1 MEKFVNDIYWAS
13 EPDVIKLI
21 GFLSDKVSLFDRHLD
36 MSGRW
41 LTARDLYYNYFLIN
55 ETNYTFPTFG
65 ADGFKR
71 LNINHFRAILKHMLS
86 LVTAQRV
93 SPEPIATNTDY
104 RSQAQVNFC
113 KNILRY
119 LGKEKKLDKQFESAT
134 EIAIVLG
141 AAYLA
146 REWDASIG
154 EPYTATAGTSA
165 TPAVAPATP
174 DASPVAAAPAQ
185 AGQVQRKGDFKTG
198 VYNWLDVIFDFAQ
211 GSYDECQWKI
221 LRKYVNRWDLIAR
234 FPAYTDQI
242 KSMSVA
248 PEVKRHRLGHIINEQ
263 NDDLIPLY
271 TFYHEKSASMAD
283 GRMTMFLDSNT
294 CLFDG
299 PIPYKRIPIS
309 RISADDQIDS
319 PFAYSVSMDL
329 LPIQKV
335 YNALCSAICT
345 NQAAFGVQNIL
356 IPRDAAIS
364 LSQLTEGLNAIYY
377 DSAVTQGAKPEPL
390 NLLMNKQE
398 VFNWIEYLEKK
409 MGTISGV
416 NDTIQ
421 GNPEANLKSGTALA
435 FVATQALTFISPLS
449 RSYNG
454 LIEDTWTGIIDILKE
469 YATTPRMILIS
480 GVANKAQA
488 AQFTSKE
495 IADIDR
501 VIVEAGNPLTDT
513 LAGRIQVAQDMLQAG
528 LTTKEEY
535 LNVLMTGQLEPA
547 YAYENAQVMQLKEE
561 NEQLQNGKPVKAMA
575 SDNHPLHMREHTVLL
590 NSPEIRDNP
599 DPNNPLSLAVTAHIL
614 DHMQQWSQMDPRL
627 GAALGVPPPPP
638 PPQPP
643 QPPAPPV
650 PKEMISFK
658 DLPPQG
664 QIQMAAQ
671 AGIQLGA
678 PAGAP
683 PPPAPMPVMPGH
695 PQPAGNPGKKQP
707 TGREN
712 PHGAKMPGA
721 PNIPGMMQNNS
732 PLQLPG
738 VHPPA
743 MPPGSPAMNQD
754 ANNRMAANQQ
764 LPQLPK

>member
-1 MEKFVNDIYWAS
+1 LEKFVSDIYWAS

-21 GFLSDKVSLFDRHLD
+21 GFLSEKVSLFDRHLD

-41 LTARDLYYNYFLIN
+41 LTARDLYYNYFLVN

-71 LNINHFRAILKHMLS
+71 LNINHFRAILKHQLS

-119 LGKEKKLDKQFESAT
+119 LGKEKKLDKQFEAAT

-141 AAYLA
+141 AAYIS

-154 EPYTATAGTSA
+154 EPYTQDQTG
-165 TPAVAPATP
+165 VA
-174 DASPVAAAPAQ
+174 
-185 AGQVQRKGDFKTG
+185 QRKGDFKTG

-211 GSYDECQWKI
+211 GGYDECQWKI

-234 FPAYTDQI
+234 FPQFTDQI

-271 TFYHEKSASMAD
+271 TFYHDKSASIQD
-283 GRMTMFLDSNT
+283 GRMTLFLDSNT

-309 RISADDQIDS
+309 RIAADDQIDS

-377 DSAVTQGAKPEPL
+377 DSAVTQGAKPEAL

-409 MGTISGV
+409 MAQISGV

-435 FVATQALTFISPLS
+435 FVASQALTFISPLS

-454 LIEDTWTGIIDILKE
+454 LIEDTWTGIIDILKQ

-495 IADIDR
+495 IEDIDR

-547 YAYENAQVMQLKEE
+547 YQYENGQVMQLKEE
-561 NEQLQNGKPVKAMA
+561 NEQLQNGKPVKAM
-575 SDNHPLHMREHTVLL
+575 STDNHPLHIREHTVLL
-590 NSPEIRDNP
+590 NSPEVRDDPN
-599 DPNNPLSLAVTAHIL
+599 PNNPVKLSVTAHIL
-614 DHMQQWSQMDPRL
+614 EHMNMWSQMDPRL

-643 QPPAPPV
+643 APPAPPL
-650 PKEMISFK
+650 PKESISFK
-658 DLPPQG
+658 DLPPDG
-664 QIQMAAQ
+664 QVQMAAQ
-671 AGIQLGA
+671 AGIKLGQPQA
-678 PAGAP
+678 PVAP
-683 PPPAPMPVMPGH
+683 PMPVMPGH
-695 PQPAGNPGKKQP
+695 PNHPSNAGKKQP

-712 PHGAKMPGA
+712 PNGAKTPGA
-721 PNIPGMMQNNS
+721 PNIPGMMQQGSQNS
-732 PLQLPG
+732 LPG
-738 VHPPA
+738 VNAPV
-743 MPPGSPAMNQD
+743 MPPGSPAMNQE
-754 ANNRMAANQQ
+754 ANARMAANQQ
-764 LPQLPK
+764 IPQLPH

>member
-1 MEKFVNDIYWAS
+1 MEQFHSDDIYWAS
-13 EPDVIKLI
+13 EPDIIKLI
-21 GFLSDKVSLFDRHLD
+21 GFLADKVSLFDRHLD

-141 AAYLA
+141 AAYVS

-154 EPYTATAGTSA
+154 EPYTQDTTGM
-165 TPAVAPATP
+165 
-174 DASPVAAAPAQ
+174 Q
-185 AGQVQRKGDFKTG
+185 QRKGDFKTG

-221 LRKYVNRWDLIAR
+221 LRKYVNRWDLVAR
-234 FPAYTDQI
+234 FPQYTDQI
-242 KSMSVA
+242 KAMSVA

-271 TFYHEKSASMAD
+271 TFYHEKSTSIPE
-283 GRMTMFLDSNT
+283 GRMTLYLDSNT

-299 PIPYKRIPIS
+299 PLPYKRVPVS
-309 RISADDQIDS
+309 RIAADDQIDS
-319 PFAYSVSMDL
+319 PFSYSVSMDL

-377 DSAVTQGAKPEPL
+377 DSAVTQGAKPEAL

-409 MGTISGV
+409 MGQISGV

-454 LIEDTWTGIIDILKE
+454 LIEDTWTGIIDILKQ

-495 IADIDR
+495 IEDIDR

-547 YAYENAQVMQLKEE
+547 YQYENGQVMQLKEE
-561 NEQLQNGKPVKAMA
+561 NEQLQNGKPVKAM
-575 SDNHPLHMREHTVLL
+575 ST
-590 NSPEIRDNP
+590 DNP
-599 DPNNPLSLAVTAHIL
+599 PVVPYTDTERALYWRIKSVAKDFVLSGGLDEEEEPLPS
-614 DHMQQWSQMDPRL
+614 
-627 GAALGVPPPPP
+627 PPD
-638 PPQPP
+638 
-643 QPPAPPV
+643 AD
-650 PKEMISFK
+650 S
-658 DLPPQG
+658 
-664 QIQMAAQ
+664 A
-671 AGIQLGA
+671 
-678 PAGAP
+678 
-683 PPPAPMPVMPGH
+683 
-695 PQPAGNPGKKQP
+695 
-707 TGREN
+707 R
-712 PHGAKMPGA
+712 
-721 PNIPGMMQNNS
+721 
-732 PLQLPG
+732 PLQ
-738 VHPPA
+738 
-743 MPPGSPAMNQD
+743 
-754 ANNRMAANQQ
+754 AAT
-764 LPQLPK
+764 PKARSSKT

>member
-1 MEKFVNDIYWAS
+1 MEKFVSDIYWAS

-21 GFLSDKVSLFDRHLD
+21 GFLSEKVSLFDRHLD

-41 LTARDLYYNYFLIN
+41 LTARDLYYNYFLVN

-71 LNINHFRAILKHMLS
+71 LNINHFRAILKHQLS

-119 LGKEKKLDKQFESAT
+119 LGKEKKLDKQFEAAT

-141 AAYLA
+141 AAYIS

-154 EPYTATAGTSA
+154 EPYTQDQTG
-165 TPAVAPATP
+165 VA
-174 DASPVAAAPAQ
+174 
-185 AGQVQRKGDFKTG
+185 QRKGDFKTG

-211 GSYDECQWKI
+211 GGYDECQWKI

-234 FPAYTDQI
+234 FPQFTDQI

-271 TFYHEKSASMAD
+271 TFYHDKSASIQD
-283 GRMTMFLDSNT
+283 GRMTLFLDSNT

-309 RISADDQIDS
+309 RIAADDQIDS

-377 DSAVTQGAKPEPL
+377 DSAVTQGAKPEAL

-409 MGTISGV
+409 MAQISGV

-435 FVATQALTFISPLS
+435 FVASQALTFISPLS

-454 LIEDTWTGIIDILKE
+454 LIEDTWTGIIDILKQ

-495 IADIDR
+495 IEDIDR

-547 YAYENAQVMQLKEE
+547 YQYENGQVMQLKEE
-561 NEQLQNGKPVKAMA
+561 NEQLQNGKPVKAM
-575 SDNHPLHMREHTVLL
+575 STDNHPLHIREHTVLL
-590 NSPEIRDNP
+590 NSPEVRDDPN
-599 DPNNPLSLAVTAHIL
+599 PNNPVKLSVTAHIL
-614 DHMQQWSQMDPRL
+614 EHMNMWSQMDPRL

-643 QPPAPPV
+643 APPAPPL
-650 PKEMISFK
+650 PKESISFK
-658 DLPPQG
+658 DLPPDG
-664 QIQMAAQ
+664 QVQMAAQ
-671 AGIQLGA
+671 AGIKLGQPQA
-678 PAGAP
+678 PVAP
-683 PPPAPMPVMPGH
+683 PMPVMPGH
-695 PQPAGNPGKKQP
+695 PNHPSNAGKKQP

-712 PHGAKMPGA
+712 PNGAKTPGA
-721 PNIPGMMQNNS
+721 PNIPGMMQQGSQNS
-732 PLQLPG
+732 LPG
-738 VHPPA
+738 VNAPV
-743 MPPGSPAMNQD
+743 MPPGSPAMNQE
-754 ANNRMAANQQ
+754 ANARMAANQQ
-764 LPQLPK
+764 IPQLPH

>member
-1 MEKFVNDIYWAS
+1 MEKFGNTDLYWAS
-13 EPDVIKLI
+13 EPDTIQLI
-21 GFLSDKVSLFDRHLD
+21 GYLSDKVSLFDRHLD

-71 LNINHFRAILKHMLS
+71 LNINHFRSILKHMLS

-134 EIAIVLG
+134 EIAVVLG
-141 AAYLA
+141 AAYIS

-154 EPYTATAGTSA
+154 EPYTAGMA
-165 TPAVAPATP
+165 TPPTPA
-174 DASPVAAAPAQ
+174 ASAAAGAM
-185 AGQVQRKGDFKTG
+185 QRKGDFKTS

-221 LRKYVNRWDLIAR
+221 LRKYVNRWDLVAR
-234 FPAYTDQI
+234 FPVYADQI
-242 KSMSVA
+242 KNMSVA

-271 TFYHEKSASMAD
+271 TFYHDKSTSIPN

-299 PIPYKRIPIS
+299 SLPYKRIPVS

-335 YNALCSAICT
+335 YNALCSAVCT

-409 MGTISGV
+409 MAQISGV

-435 FVATQALTFISPLS
+435 FVASQALTFISPLS

-488 AQFTSKE
+488 AQFTAKE
-495 IADIDR
+495 IEDIDR

-547 YAYENAQVMQLKEE
+547 YQYENALVMQLKEE

-575 SDNHPLHMREHTVLL
+575 SDNHPLHMREHTTLL
-590 NSPEIRDNP
+590 NSPEVRDDPN
-599 DPNNPLSLAVTAHIL
+599 PNNPINLSVTQHIL
-614 DHMQQWSQMDPRL
+614 DHMTQWSQMDPRL

-658 DLPPQG
+658 DMPPDG
-664 QIQMAAQ
+664 QAQMAAQ
-671 AGIQLGA
+671 AGIHLA
-678 PAGAP
+678 PPMGIPGAP
-683 PPPAPMPVMPGH
+683 PPPMPPPPMPVMPGH
-695 PQPAGNPGKKQP
+695 PNHPGNAGKKQP

-712 PHGAKMPGA
+712 PNGAKTPGA
-721 PNIPGMMQNNS
+721 PNIPGMMQANS
-732 PLQLPG
+732 PFNLPG
-738 VHPPA
+738 VKPPA

-754 ANNRMAANQQ
+754 ANARMAANQQ
-764 LPQLPK
+764 LPQLPH